1 MRGDI
6 IGFIVAM
13 CITTFNLHT
22 QIDLEKCNSPLHFA
36 PRTPPPQRS
45 GTLPK
50 LKSPLTGNDH
60 AGIQIAPPIGDTRSA
75 VEKGGAG
82 SPFLACMRYFA
93 WVHRRQGRKGMQG

>member
-1 MRGDI
+1 MGCSGGRHLP
-6 IGFIVAM
+6 
-13 CITTFNLHT
+13 TT
-22 QIDLEKCNSPLHFA
+22 
-36 PRTPPPQRS
+36 
-45 GTLPK
+45 GPK
-50 LKSPLTGNDH
+50 LKILIFGVGGSSIRPLGTITGNDH